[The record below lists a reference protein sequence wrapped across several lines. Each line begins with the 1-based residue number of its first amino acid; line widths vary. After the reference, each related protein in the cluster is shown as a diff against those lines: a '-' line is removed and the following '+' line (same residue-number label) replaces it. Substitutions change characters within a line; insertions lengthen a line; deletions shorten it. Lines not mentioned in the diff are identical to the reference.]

1 MRNLKEDAA
10 IVISVEEDAMAL
22 FEKVDRETIW
32 HPCYTK
38 ELKAKS
44 IDDNPLFMGQIREDM
59 KMDDSVSDES
69 IEENMK
75 SINLGLKVPF
85 ANGYVGFPIGDTAFG
100 TLIQRAGYSN
110 SPALVTLT
118 DKTQQ
123 KRMPSSLKAEVLNY
137 GLDCYTGTCLV
148 MIRDEKVRAVL
159 SDNYSPLA
167 FSDLVPILK
176 SGLAQQFREVYFA
189 GATVDHTMSSASFVI
204 KDAEACKKFR
214 EIFRSISTET
224 VYTSCKLVSSDVGAS
239 GANLYPC
246 VVTGGREIMVGSCL
260 SLTHKDGHTIGDFAD
275 NVQKVFSLF
284 KDATEKLEAMEN
296 TPVAN
301 PAGCLMRLAK
311 QAGLSKKLSV
321 EAGIELEGMY
331 GDTATQVDVFWY
343 LQDVFAKMAPDIPSE
358 SRKIMLQEN
367 IARTCF
373 GDMAAYDLPF
383 NWE

>member
-1 MRNLKEDAA
+1 MKNLKENAA
-10 IVISVEEDAMAL
+10 LAIADEKEAMDL
-22 FEKVDRETIW
+22 FEKVDKETIW
-32 HPCYTK
+32 HSCYTY
-38 ELKAKS
+38 ELEAKS
-44 IDDNPLFMGQIREDM
+44 IEDTPLFMGQIREDM
-59 KMDDSVSDES
+59 RMDAEVSDES
-69 IEENMK
+69 IEENMQ
-75 SINLGLKVPF
+75 SLNLGLKVPF
-85 ANGYVGFPIGDTAFG
+85 ANGYVGYPLGDTAFG

-110 SPALVTLT
+110 SPALVSLQ

-123 KRMPSSLKAEVLNY
+123 KKMASSLKAEVLNY
-137 GLDCYTGTCLV
+137 GLNCYTGTCLV

-167 FSDLVPILK
+167 FSNLVPILK
-176 SGLAQQFREVYFA
+176 SGLQAQFREVFFA
-189 GATVDHTMSSASFVI
+189 GATVDHVMSSASFVI
-204 KDAEACKKFR
+204 KDQEANKKFR
-214 EIFRSISTET
+214 EIFASNSAET
-224 VYTSCKLVSSDVGAS
+224 IYTSCKLVSSDVGAS

-246 VVTGGREIMVGSCL
+246 IVIGGREFMVGSCL
-260 SLTHKDGHTIGDFAD
+260 SLTHKDGHSIADFAE

-284 KDATEKLEAMEN
+284 KDATAKLEEMEN

-311 QAGLSKKLSV
+311 QAGLSKKLSI
-321 EAGIELEGMY
+321 EAGQELEGMY

-343 LQDVFAKMAPDIPSE
+343 LQDVFSKMEPDIPNE

-373 GDMAAYDLPF
+373 GDMSAYDLPF